1 MKPTDRSTIMLTINV
16 PAPVV
21 RRRTPDLMRK
31 AGVHLDK
38 SRRIGRKAKHKG
50 RDL

>member
-1 MKPTDRSTIMLTINV
+1 MKHTGENLDMLKIV
-16 PAPVV
+16 IPAPVV

-31 AGVHLDK
+31 AGAHLDK